1 MLDAMLPVP
10 IPRTDELCVA
20 KRGDRDAVL
29 IFLTHAV
36 HPCQWVVSGLSGIL
50 GVHVLPTRWRKAEEI
65 MQQAVGFEGPTS
77 NNPPVNISLHI
88 GQC

>member
-1 MLDAMLPVP
+1 MLDAMLHVP

-36 HPCQWVVSGLSGIL
+36 HPCQWVVSGL
-50 GVHVLPTRWRKAEEI
+50 
-65 MQQAVGFEGPTS
+65 
-77 NNPPVNISLHI
+77 
-88 GQC
+88 